1 VIEGSSGA
9 ADAPP
14 AGARVISTIIPCYN
28 HAALLPR
35 AIESVA
41 AGDDDLGREIIIV
54 DDGSTDD
61 TPAVCAALAA
71 RHRQVRVIRQVNGGL
86 SNARNSG
93 IRAAS
98 GAFLHFLDADD
109 YVAPSMYAVMV
120 RALEQEP
127 DAHVAYCGVEVI
139 DEAGGGSTKF
149 EGEALTGDMLDR
161 LRQGN
166 LGPVHT
172 FVVRREAVIKAG
184 FFDEQ
189 LQSCEDWDYWLRVAM
204 LGYRFVHVPQI
215 LAYYER
221 QSSSMSRN
229 YPTMIR
235 SAKAVLAKADRS
247 LEPGAPRRTAADM
260 ALIRR
265 AFFDYAYTGV
275 LRTRLESGAFASVA
289 LEGFRLARAD
299 VRSLPLFV
307 HFMVNHKRVIAH
319 GARALLAR
327 SFASRG
333 DSSPAAHE
341 AARRARPTSRAKD

>member
-1 VIEGSSGA
+1 VIEASSGA
-9 ADAPP
+9 ADAS
-14 AGARVISTIIPCYN
+14 AGRARVISTIIPCYN

-35 AIESVA
+35 AVESAA
-41 AGDDDLGREIIIV
+41 AGEDDLGREIIIV
-54 DDGSTDD
+54 DDGSTDE
-61 TPAVCAALAA
+61 TPQVCAELAA
-71 RHRQVRVIRQVNGGL
+71 RHPEVRVIRQVNGGL
-86 SNARNSG
+86 SNARNTG
-93 IRAAS
+93 IRTTT
-98 GAFLHFLDADD
+98 GAFVHFLDADD

-139 DEAGGGSTKF
+139 DAAGGPLVRS
-149 EGEALTGDMLDR
+149 EGEAVAGDMRER
-161 LRQGN
+161 LRQSN

-189 LQSCEDWDYWLRVAM
+189 LESCEDWDYWLRVAM

-247 LEPGAPRRTAADM
+247 LGNDGRRRSAADM
-260 ALIRR
+260 ALMRR
-265 AFFDYAYTGV
+265 AFFDYAYAGV

-289 LEGFRLARAD
+289 LEGFRLAWAD
-299 VRSLPLFV
+299 ARSVPLFL
-307 HFMVNHKRVIAH
+307 HFMMNHKRVIAQ

-327 SFASRG
+327 TFASRG
-333 DSSPAAHE
+333 RSPRAAHE
-341 AARRARPTSRAKD
+341 AAQRPRPSTRGKD